1 MSFPT
6 FKFTELIKE
15 KWETSTFGNYLEQTR
30 FLFVIYK
37 YNEKNE
43 LFFKGCQFW
52 NIPYKDLQV
61 EVRSVWEK
69 TVSVIKEG
77 VQIIEKNGSCN
88 YDERS

>member
-43 LFFKGCQFW
+43 LILKGCQFG
-52 NIPYKDLQV
+52 IYH
-61 EVRSVWEK
+61 
-69 TVSVIKEG
+69 IK
-77 VQIIEKNGSCN
+77 I
-88 YDERS
+88 YR